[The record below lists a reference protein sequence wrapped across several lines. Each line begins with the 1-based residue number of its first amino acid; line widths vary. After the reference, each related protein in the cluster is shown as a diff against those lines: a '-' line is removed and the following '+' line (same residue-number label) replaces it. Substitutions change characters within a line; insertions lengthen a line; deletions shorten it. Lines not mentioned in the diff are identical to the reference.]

1 MFCQTNSVIN
11 VVDIET
17 GSVTSTI
24 GDDAENNIDNIQT
37 FTKNDENVVT
47 SHKSGLLKLWN
58 HKGQL
63 VKQWKYIHKGP
74 IAKLQLGNNI
84 LISGGSDSTIRC
96 WDLEHQVC
104 LFCLKGLEGV
114 VSIVEFHPVERW
126 IFGSGD
132 NGNINMWEIEKGKL
146 LKVFSGH
153 YSKVTSLCFHHDNKH
168 FITSS
173 RDKVLI
179 LWNIENQSA
188 IKTVPVYEVIES
200 VVSLP
205 KKIELPHISIAHDS
219 IHIATAGNKGVIR
232 IWDIANCKE
241 IYVQGNSLINKC
253 NTEGGLAIT
262 KLLFNVELEAFAVLS
277 QEHTIVIH
285 DLKTFKCVKQFVGF
299 SDEILD
305 AVYVGKDDSYL
316 AVATN
321 SADIKL
327 YEDST
332 MNCKLLK
339 GHTDIVLALSKC
351 PDKPILMLSS
361 SKDNSIRLWLM
372 DEGNV
377 QCVGIGLRHTG
388 SVGSVAF
395 GQSSFLVSV
404 SQDMCIKKW
413 ELPSKFKENCNL
425 YCSRTQIAHDK
436 DINTVSVSP
445 NNKMIATGSQDK
457 TLKLWSEDLQLLG
470 VLRGHKRSVW
480 CVRFSPVD
488 QVCRNSRL

>member
-1 MFCQTNSVIN
+1 MSASLKLKQTFDVISKYGAFYTGGNVEWLNNNLFCQTNSVIN

-425 YCSRTQIAHDK
+425 FFSIGISRYVH
-436 DINTVSVSP
+436 
-445 NNKMIATGSQDK
+445 
-457 TLKLWSEDLQLLG
+457 
-470 VLRGHKRSVW
+470 
-480 CVRFSPVD
+480 
-488 QVCRNSRL
+488 